1 MENIEL
7 KKQLETYNTD
17 TLELIE
23 SLEKEDYDALEG
35 ILNKR
40 QQTIDSISKLD
51 YTEQEFSEIV
61 EELQILVSQKKL
73 SELMLKKRESVREEI
88 NKISNAKNA
97 SNMYNKGIYS
107 SSRVFNK
114 II

>member
-7 KKQLETYNTD
+7 KKQLETYNVD
-17 TLELIE
+17 TLRLIE

-51 YTEQEFSEIV
+51 YTEQEFSEIA

-97 SNMYNKGIYS
+97 RNMYNKGIYS
-107 SSRVFNK
+107 SSRMFNK